1 MDKNKWMS
9 GLFLITLGLVFLLA
23 NLGIISWS
31 FIFNIVTLWPLLL
44 IIVGINIMFKKNY
57 VIRIFTWIIFIAAL
71 IGYSVFT
78 GNYKYM
84 HHSYDS
90 SYTQGNAVLMD
101 ESIESAYLELK
112 LGGTDLGIVGGTSEA
127 LVDIKANDT
136 IYHSVETNNNNRHAN
151 INIENSSE
159 EFFNRNRINQKI
171 NLSLNT
177 EIPWKIHAKVGAIA
191 GNLDFR
197 DILIEELKI
206 QVGAGDLDIRF
217 GALASNTT
225 AEINAG
231 ASNLKLYIPSST
243 GVKINST
250 SVLSSTNLKD
260 LGWTRLGREYISP
273 NYEETENKLYV
284 DLKMGVG
291 NMNVFFGE

>member
-31 FIFNIVTLWPLLL
+31 FIFNIITLWPLFL

-57 VIRIFTWIIFIAAL
+57 IIRISTWIIFIVAL

-112 LGGTDLGIVGGTSEA
+112 LGGTDLGIVGGNSEA

-159 EFFNRNRINQKI
+159 EFFHRNRINHKI

-177 EIPWKIHAKVGAIA
+177 EIPWKVKAKVGAIA

-217 GALASNTT
+217 GTLASYTS

-231 ASNLKLYIPSST
+231 ASNLKLYIPTSI

-250 SVLSSTNLKD
+250 SVLSSTNLKN

-273 NYEETENKLYV
+273 NYDEAENKLYI

-291 NMNVFFGE
+291 NMNVYFGE